1 MDILSENKELEHEL
15 QKLNKPII
23 KISAKEE
30 KGLNLLYDEIKKMFE
45 LNEIS
50 SNNETLITNERHKN
64 QIIKAEKHILEAIE
78 IINKQMPVDIISI
91 YINQAM
97 EDLGEIT
104 GENVSENIIN
114 EIFSKFCLG
123 K

>member
-1 MDILSENKELEHEL
+1 
-15 QKLNKPII
+15 
-23 KISAKEE
+23 
-30 KGLNLLYDEIKKMFE
+30 
-45 LNEIS
+45 
-50 SNNETLITNERHKN
+50 
-64 QIIKAEKHILEAIE
+64 
-78 IINKQMPVDIISI
+78 MPVDIISI

-104 GENVSENIIN
+104 GENISENIIN

>member
-1 MDILSENKELEHEL
+1 M
-15 QKLNKPII
+15 
-23 KISAKEE
+23 
-30 KGLNLLYDEIKKMFE
+30 NLLYDEIKKMFE

-78 IINKQMPVDIISI
+78 IINKQMPVDITSI